1 MPLGVAAQMSDEE
14 LAALEALRDPNEEP
28 LPGDDA
34 PGAEDGPPPQD
45 AASQAPPDDGPP
57 KADAPPPAD
66 DKQQQNAKPEMPKGN
81 RNQAL
86 RAARIAEQR
95 ARQEADALR
104 AENEALR
111 KQVPEAVGKKESS
124 DSTDLTDEEI
134 ADLAVDF
141 PAAAKAAR
149 IARDA
154 ARAIAKLSPAP
165 QAEKAADPEFIPP
178 ELPPELQ
185 AAVDE
190 NEALLGWQ
198 HDPDQTRF
206 ELATAVDGLLTR
218 HPEWKGKPLEERFAE
233 VVRRVNA
240 EMGAAKPT
248 PPAPGRRDP
257 MDVINNA
264 PSRTPRS
271 ISEIGGGDGH
281 AHAPDLGRFTKMSS
295 EDVEAELM
303 ARGG

>member
-1 MPLGVAAQMSDEE
+1 MPLGIAAEMSDEE

-28 LPGDDA
+28 LPGDDE
-34 PGAEDGPPPQD
+34 PGAEGDQPPQEP
-45 AASQAPPDDGPP
+45 AASQAPPADEAETP
-57 KADAPPPAD
+57 KADATPPAD
-66 DKQQQNAKPEMPKGN
+66 DKQQQTADPEKPKGN

-95 ARQEADALR
+95 ARQEAETLR
-104 AENEALR
+104 AELEELR
-111 KQVPEAVGKKESS
+111 KQVPVGKKG
-124 DSTDLTDEEI
+124 DDPADMTDEEI
-134 ADLAVDF
+134 AELEVDF

-149 IARDA
+149 MAKRA
-154 ARAIAKLSPAP
+154 AEAVAKLTPA
-165 QAEKAADPEFIPP
+165 AAKQETVPDFEPP
-178 ELPPELQ
+178 VLPPELQ

-190 NEALLGWQ
+190 VPDLLDWQ

-206 ELATAVDGLLTR
+206 EMAKATDGLLSR
-218 HPEWKGKPLEERFAE
+218 HPQWKDKPLEARFAE

-240 EMGAAKPT
+240 ELGAATPKP
-248 PPAPGRRDP
+248 AANGRRDP

-264 PSRTPRS
+264 PSRTPKS
-271 ISEIGGGDGH
+271 ISEIGGGDGTNTQG
-281 AHAPDLGRFTKMSS
+281 PDVSRFSRMST

>member
-28 LPGDDA
+28 LPGDDE
-34 PGAEDGPPPQD
+34 PGADDQPPQD
-45 AASQAPPDDGPP
+45 AASQTPPDESAP
-57 KADAPPPAD
+57 KADATPPAD
-66 DKQQQNAKPEMPKGN
+66 DKQQQTADPVPPKGN

-95 ARQEADALR
+95 ARQEADTLR
-104 AENEALR
+104 AELEELR
-111 KQVPEAVGKKESS
+111 KQNPAAAGKKEA
-124 DSTDLTDEEI
+124 DPLDMTDEEI
-134 ADLAVDF
+134 ADLEVDF

-149 IARDA
+149 LARSAVRAVAQLTPA
-154 ARAIAKLSPAP
+154 A
-165 QAEKAADPEFIPP
+165 QTQKAADPEFTPP

-185 AAVDE
+185 TVVDE
-190 NEALLGWQ
+190 NEALSEWQ

-206 ELATAVDGLLTR
+206 DLAKATDGLLSR
-218 HPEWKGKPLEERFAE
+218 HPQWKDKPLEARFAE

-240 EMGAAKPT
+240 ELGAAKPT
-248 PPAPGRRDP
+248 PAAPGRRDP
-257 MDVINNA
+257 QDVIDNA
-264 PSRTPRS
+264 PSRTPKS
-271 ISEIGGGDGH
+271 VSEIGGGDGN
-281 AHAPDLGRFTKMSS
+281 AKSPDVDRFSRMSS